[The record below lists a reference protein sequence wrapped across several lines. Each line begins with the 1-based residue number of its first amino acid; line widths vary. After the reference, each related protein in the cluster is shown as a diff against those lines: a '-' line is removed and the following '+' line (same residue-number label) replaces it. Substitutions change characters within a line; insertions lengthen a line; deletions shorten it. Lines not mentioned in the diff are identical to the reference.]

1 MNKSSSR
8 FAELDGLRALAIIPV
23 ILFHMD
29 ISGIANA
36 GFFGVDI
43 FFTISG
49 FIITAT
55 LVQEYRKDGAFD
67 FVNFYVRRL
76 KRLLPPVFGLILFAL
91 LVTPI
96 LSPDAYAKLRAD
108 VGAALLYASNW
119 WQIYE
124 KQSYFDTTP
133 HVLKHL
139 WSLAVEEQFYF
150 AWPPLA
156 YLCLKKL
163 GARATGVIAF
173 VLALASTGW
182 MFYQFTLNATAADYN
197 RIYLGTDTH
206 AMGLL
211 VGAALACFWNP
222 WAEKTTVPAERHG
235 WRAGALVSLGALGAM
250 VQSLNPSDPATYEG
264 SFLLVPLLSAVVIYC
279 LMNDSRFVVSRW
291 LRTDVLQWIG
301 LRSYSL
307 YLVHWAVFVWMQ
319 LLGFTHFSH
328 PAILVGGL
336 AVVAL
341 LSELMYRT
349 IEMPSKRFDP
359 KTLGSR
365 QVWGT
370 VAAYAG
376 CVACALLFLM
386 PAQAPRVADD
396 EQPLQAAVAV
406 QCPDSAAPGKPA
418 IAAGTP
424 GKDAPDLALHADEVI
439 SGGEDILAIG
449 DSVLKGASAHL
460 SRAIPGIDIDAAV
473 GRQASAGLKVLQEE
487 HATSKKTPTVLVHL
501 GTNGYINEG
510 QFRALLT
517 ALADRKS
524 VIVVNVH
531 ADRRWTEPNNEIIG
545 RMAHAFRN
553 VRLIDWNAVSSGHA
567 DYFGKDGIHL
577 TRKGILALTAEIKV
591 ATGGSVIIAPPATRT
606 MLAHGPSTQPVLRTA
621 AAATPPPLLV
631 PLLVP
636 RNGPQNT
643 PQDAPANTAPPDPG
657 PENHAAEPATA
668 PQTAPAT
675 APASEPA
682 TPTHAAP
689 PA

>member
-1 MNKSSSR
+1 MLTSQMNKSNSR

-55 LVQEYRKDGAFD
+55 LVQEYRKVGGFN
-67 FVNFYVRRL
+67 FVDFYVRRL

-91 LVTPI
+91 LVTPMI
-96 LSPDAYAKLRAD
+96 SPDAYAKLRAD

-150 AWPPLA
+150 AWPPIA

-163 GARATGVIAF
+163 GAKTTGVLAF
-173 VLALASTGW
+173 VLALASTVW
-182 MFYQFTLNATAADYN
+182 MFYRFNLDAAAADQN

-222 WAEKTTVPAERHG
+222 WAEKTTAPAERHA
-235 WRAGALVSLGALGAM
+235 WRAGALVSLAGLGAM
-250 VQSLNPSDPATYEG
+250 IQVLNASDPATFKG

-279 LMNDSRFVVSRW
+279 LMNDSRFFVSRW

-319 LLGFTHFSH
+319 LLGFAHFSH
-328 PAILVGGL
+328 PLILAAGL

-341 LSELMYRT
+341 LSELMYRA
-349 IEMPSKRFDP
+349 IEMPFKRFDP
-359 KTLGSR
+359 KTLGTR
-365 QVWGT
+365 QIWGT

-376 CVACALLFLM
+376 CVVFALFFLI
-386 PAQAPRVADD
+386 PVQAPRVPTE
-396 EQPLQAAVAV
+396 EQALQAAVAAG
-406 QCPDSAAPGKPA
+406 CPDSPAPENTA
-418 IAAGTP
+418 IAGDTA
-424 GKDAPDLALHADEVI
+424 GKDAPDLALNANQMI

-449 DSVLKGASAHL
+449 DSVLKGASVHL
-460 SRAIPGIDIDAAV
+460 SRTIPGIAIDAAV
-473 GRQASAGLKVLQEE
+473 GRQASAGLKVLQEA

-510 QFRALLT
+510 QFRELLA

-531 ADRRWTEPNNEIIG
+531 ADRRWTAPNNEIIG
-545 RMAHAFRN
+545 RMAHEFSN
-553 VRLIDWNAVSSGHA
+553 VRLIDWNAVSANHD

-591 ATGGSVIIAPPATRT
+591 ATGGSVIIAPPATKT
-606 MLAHGPSTQPVLRTA
+606 MLARGPSTPPPVFKA
-621 AAATPPPLLV
+621 AAAAAASPV
-631 PLLVP
+631 
-636 RNGPQNT
+636 N
-643 PQDAPANTAPPDPG
+643 APPAG
-657 PENHAAEPATA
+657 PATEDHAAEPASES
-668 PQTAPAT
+668 AT
-675 APASEPA
+675 ESA
-682 TPTHAAP
+682 TQAHAAP

>member
-1 MNKSSSR
+1 MLTSEMNKSNSR

-23 ILFHMD
+23 ILFHLD
-29 ISGIANA
+29 IAGIANA

-91 LVTPI
+91 LVTPMI
-96 LSPDAYAKLRAD
+96 SPDAYARLRAD

-119 WQIYE
+119 WQIHE

-150 AWPPLA
+150 AWPPVA
-156 YLCLKKL
+156 YLCLRKL
-163 GARATGVIAF
+163 GTKTTGVLAF
-173 VLALASTGW
+173 VLALASTVW
-182 MFYQFTLNATAADYN
+182 MFYQFNLNAAATDQN

-222 WAEKTTVPAERHG
+222 WAEKTAAPAERHA
-235 WRAGALVSLGALGAM
+235 WRAGALVSLAGLGAM
-250 VQSLNPSDPATYEG
+250 IQVLNASDPATFKG

-279 LMNDSRFVVSRW
+279 LMNDSRFFVSRF
-291 LRTDVLQWIG
+291 LRKDALQWIG

-319 LLGFTHFSH
+319 LLGFDHFSN
-328 PAILVGGL
+328 PWILAAGL

-349 IEMPSKRFDP
+349 IEIPSKRFDP
-359 KTLGSR
+359 KTLGTR
-365 QVWGT
+365 QIWGT
-370 VAAYAG
+370 VGAYAA
-376 CVACALLFLM
+376 CVVFAIRFLM
-386 PAQAPRVADD
+386 PIQAPQLTNE
-396 EQPLQAAVAV
+396 EQPLQAAMPV
-406 QCPDSAAPGKPA
+406 QCPDGAIPANAAA
-418 IAAGTP
+418 NATAAAT
-424 GKDAPDLALHADEVI
+424 DTPDLDRDANQRI
-439 SGGEDILAIG
+439 SGGENILAIG
-449 DSVLKGASAHL
+449 DSVLKGASDHL
-460 SRAIPGIDIDAAV
+460 SRTIPGIDIDAAV

-487 HATSKKTPTVLVHL
+487 HAKSKKTATVLLHL

-510 QFRALLT
+510 QFRELLT

-531 ADRRWTEPNNEIIG
+531 ADRRWTAPNNEIIG
-545 RMAHAFRN
+545 RMAHEFPN
-553 VRLIDWNAVSSGHA
+553 VRLIDWNTVSSGHA

-591 ATGGSVIIAPPATRT
+591 ATGGSVIIAPPATKT
-606 MLAHGPSTQPVLRTA
+606 MLARAQSVQPPVFRTA
-621 AAATPPPLLV
+621 AAAAASPMNAPHIGL
-631 PLLVP
+631 
-636 RNGPQNT
+636 QNA
-643 PQDAPANTAPPDPG
+643 APSAPPADPG
-657 PENHAAEPATA
+657 PEHAGSATEA
-668 PQTAPAT
+668 AT
-675 APASEPA
+675 ESATESA
-682 TPTHAAP
+682 TPAHAAP

>member
-76 KRLLPPVFGLILFAL
+76 KRLLPPVFALILFAL
-91 LVTPI
+91 LVTPMI
-96 LSPDAYAKLRAD
+96 SADAYAKLRAD
-108 VGAALLYASNW
+108 VAAALLYGSNW
-119 WQIYE
+119 WQIVE

-163 GARATGVIAF
+163 GAKTTGAFAF
-173 VLALASTGW
+173 VLALASTAW
-182 MFYQFTLNATAADYN
+182 MFHLFNLDTSATDQN

-222 WAEKTTVPAERHG
+222 WAGKRTAPAESHA
-235 WRAGALVSLGALGAM
+235 WRAGALASLIALGAM
-250 VQSLNPSDPATYEG
+250 VQQLNPSDPATYGG
-264 SFLLVPLLSAVVIYC
+264 SFLLVPILSAVVIYC
-279 LMNDSRFVVSRW
+279 LMNDARFFVSRW
-291 LRTDVLQWIG
+291 LRKPVMQWIG

-307 YLVHWAVFVWMQ
+307 YLVHWVVFVWMQ
-319 LLGFTHFSH
+319 LLGFTHFSKL
-328 PAILVGGL
+328 PVLVTGL
-336 AVVAL
+336 VLVAL
-341 LSELMYRT
+341 LSELMYRS

-359 KTLGSR
+359 KTLGIA
-365 QVWGT
+365 QAWGT
-370 VAAYAG
+370 VAAYAA
-376 CVACALLFLM
+376 CTACAVLFVM
-386 PAQAPRVADD
+386 PAQAPSLAPNE
-396 EQPLQAAVAV
+396 EQALQAAVTV
-406 QCPDSAAPGKPA
+406 QCPDKLATGKAADA
-418 IAAGTP
+418 TEH
-424 GKDAPDLALHADEVI
+424 APDLALNANQMI

-449 DSVLKGASAHL
+449 DSVLKGASEHL
-460 SRAIPGIDIDAAV
+460 SKTISGIAIDAAV

-487 HATSKKTPTVLVHL
+487 HAGSKKTPTVLVHL

-510 QFRALLT
+510 QFRELLT

-531 ADRRWTEPNNEIIG
+531 ADRRWTAPNNDIIG
-545 RMAHAFRN
+545 RMAREFPN
-553 VRLIDWNAVSSGHA
+553 VRLIDWNAISSGHA
-567 DYFGKDGIHL
+567 DCFNKDGIHL
-577 TRKGILALTAEIKV
+577 TRRGILALTAEIKV
-591 ATGGSVIIAPPATRT
+591 ATGGSVIIAPPATKT
-606 MLAHGPSTQPVLRTA
+606 MLAHGPDTQPAVFKTATPA
-621 AAATPPPLLV
+621 AAMPPNAAQNRV
-631 PLLVP
+631 PDKLQEAP
-636 RNGPQNT
+636 PNT
-643 PQDAPANTAPPDPG
+643 PLADPDTAD
-657 PENHAAEPATA
+657 HAAESAT
-668 PQTAPAT
+668 QSAT
-675 APASEPA
+675 Q
-682 TPTHAAP
+682 THAAP